1 LQGNSMM
8 VTRKAGRAQA
18 YRKLLVSSLL
28 EKWDHKNHKNL

>member
-1 LQGNSMM
+1 MM

-28 EKWDHKNHKNL
+28 EK